1 MIRLIGDARRLWR
14 GKREDG
20 RGRTRARL
28 PVRQGWR
35 RLASPRWFC
44 AEAKDAHV
52 VHLGHALPAGPA
64 NCGSGVTGLTTG
76 GGWALGRLRQVKCD
90 GEPPW
95 GLGCCPLLD
104 SKKFSSV
111 LRQGRENATPSDR
124 ADSMQPA
131 RTTKRMQPRLAAGVA
146 FSLSSHHKRCNL
158 TIVQSNNFF
167 VI

>member
-1 MIRLIGDARRLWR
+1 MIRLIGSARRLCG
-14 GKREDG
+14 GKREEG

-76 GGWALGRLRQVKCD
+76 CGWALGRLRQVKCD

-95 GLGCCPLLD
+95 GLRCCPLLD
-104 SKKFSSV
+104 GKKFSSV
-111 LRQGRENATPSDR
+111 PRQGRENATPSDQ

-131 RTTKRMQPRLAAGVA
+131 RTTKRMQPPPRGGVA
-146 FSLSSHHKRCNL
+146 FSLSSHRLAVFCVFSPNPAGM
-158 TIVQSNNFF
+158 
-167 VI
+167 